1 MAGRPQ
7 KRKILADLEK
17 LGGPQYIADH
27 IIGGGSISGKAKE
40 LGYDPGTFLRVLTKA
55 PEYKRAIDDV
65 REIAAEYHAEAGSN
79 IMRELRAERVQE
91 RANAEPGDKLSEISQ
106 IDVSI
111 ARERAQQHRFIAEAW
126 SNRYNKRS
134 DTNITL
140 NVGDLYLDALKKA
153 KDVTP
158 AAEVIEHDE

>member
-1 MAGRPQ
+1 MPGRPQ

-27 IIGGGSISGKAKE
+27 IIGGGSISGKAKD
-40 LGYDPGTFLRVLTKA
+40 LGYDPGTFFRVLTKN

-65 REIAAEYHAEAGSN
+65 REIAAEYHAEAGSV
-79 IMRELRAERVQE
+79 IMRELRDERVQE
-91 RANAEPGDKLSEISQ
+91 REGAEPGDKLAEISQ

-111 ARERAQQHRFIAEAW
+111 ARERVQQHRFIAEAW
-126 SNRYNKRS
+126 SNRYNKKS

-158 AAEVIEHDE
+158 APEVIEHDE

>member
-1 MAGRPQ
+1 MPGRPQ

-27 IIGGGSISGKAKE
+27 IISGGSVSDKAKE
-40 LGYDPGTFLRVLTKA
+40 LGYNSGTFWRVLSQA

-65 REIAAEYHAEAGSN
+65 REIAAEFHAEAGSV
-79 IMRELRAERVQE
+79 IMRELRDERVQE
-91 RANAEPGDKLSEISQ
+91 RVGAEPGDKLAEISQ

-111 ARERAQQHRFIAEAW
+111 ARERVQQHRFIAEAW
-126 SNRYNKRS
+126 SNRYNKKS
-134 DTNITL
+134 DTNVTL

-158 AAEVIEHDE
+158 APEAIEHDE

>member
-27 IIGGGSISGKAKE
+27 IIGGGSVSDKAKE
-40 LGYDPGTFLRVLTKA
+40 LGYNSGTFWRVLSQA

-91 RANAEPGDKLSEISQ
+91 REHAEPGDKLSEISQ

-126 SNRYNKRS
+126 SNRYNKKS

-140 NVGDLYLDALKKA
+140 NVGDLYLAALKKA

-158 AAEVIEHDE
+158 TPEVIEHDE